1 MHTLKV
7 LIFMNKTKSFKV
19 FLLEKYLSAKIKQK
33 KKAFKIEKT
42 IKLLT
47 RA

>member
-7 LIFMNKTKSFKV
+7 LIFINKTKSFKV

-33 KKAFKIEKT
+33 KTFKIEKT